1 MGAIPSYA
9 TANSADLQTPLQEA
23 RAEAA
28 AEHGRGGFSGSIY
41 EKDTFTLIDEP
52 RHPEEAAMERAVE
65 LVRADDARISD
76 KWGPAGAL
84 RITTRLGDEGWLF
97 FGFASC

>member
-1 MGAIPSYA
+1 MGATSFYT
-9 TANSADLQTPLQEA
+9 TANSSDLQTAFQEA
-23 RAEAA
+23 RMEAA

-52 RHPEEAAMERAVE
+52 RRPEESAMERAVE

-84 RITTRLGDEGWLF
+84 RITTRLGGEGWLL
-97 FGFASC
+97 FGFAPC